1 MYLYAPLKVK
11 SINENIWGMG
21 EIHLGL
27 AIMALEDVMLFKCQL
42 GYIKQFP
49 MCP

>member
-27 AIMALEDVMLFKCQL
+27 AIMASEWRNVV
-42 GYIKQFP
+42 
-49 MCP
+49 